1 MKVGVAYSS
10 LGIVIYVLLI
20 FGELEGPRDTK
31 PGTLSMND
39 VQMVLKKF
47 EPNPPDGGAIT

>member
-31 PGTLSMND
+31 TGTLSMND